1 MAVVFVIN
9 LLKRHP
15 NCRVLI
21 HRKNAEECKLPP
33 GEDPYD
39 MTQEDPAC
47 CNALDS
53 SLWELKVWLP
63 AYSVFS
69 HSVVKYCFHRLYR
82 HTSCQQFLNL

>member
-15 NCRVLI
+15 NCRVLL
-21 HRKNAEECKLPP
+21 HRKNAQQYVPAS

-47 CNALDS
+47 SNALDS
-53 SLWELKVWLP
+53 SLWELKVRPLQ
-63 AYSVFS
+63 
-69 HSVVKYCFHRLYR
+69 VVV
-82 HTSCQQFLNL
+82 